1 MLDVTSAQLD
11 AWIAGLMLPLARV
24 LGMVSAAPLFSNRA
38 VPVRIRLGFG
48 LAAAMAII
56 PALPAPPPID
66 PASGIGMAVFV
77 QQMLIGVVIG
87 FIMRLVFAA
96 VDMAG
101 ELIGLQMG
109 LSFATFFDPQ
119 SGGQTAVLA
128 EFISLLATLIFLAL
142 NGHLL
147 MVEVM
152 VRSFEWLPIREQ
164 PLVAFGWRSA
174 AAAGALLFAAGLL
187 LALPLITALLIA
199 NIAMGVLT
207 RAAPQINLFAVGFPI
222 TMSAGFV
229 VLVLSLEAFGPVMR
243 HFYDRGF
250 DTIAAVIQALSQ

>member
-1 MLDVTSAQLD
+1 MFEVTAAQLD

-24 LGMVSAAPLFSNRA
+24 LGMVSSAPLFSNGA
-38 VPVRIRLGFG
+38 VPVRIRLAFG
-48 LAAAMAII
+48 LGAAIAIV

-66 PASGIGMAVFV
+66 PASGIGLAVFV
-77 QQMLIGVVIG
+77 QQIVIGIVIG

-119 SGGQTAVLA
+119 SGGQTAVLS
-128 EFISLLATLIFLAL
+128 EFLSLLATLIFLAL

-147 MVEVM
+147 MVEVL
-152 VRSFEWLPIREQ
+152 VRSFEWLPIREA
-164 PLVAFGWRSA
+164 PILATGWRQA
-174 AAAGALLFAAGLL
+174 AGAGALLFAAGLL
-187 LALPLITALLIA
+187 LALPLVTALLIT

-229 VLVLSLEAFGPVMR
+229 VLALSLDAFSPVMR

-250 DTIAAVIQALSQ
+250 DTIATVIQALS